1 MSGNY
6 TGCSWQANTLIT
18 CLFFKPKFQKLFIFV
33 IKKCFDIKYRFLNFF
48 IVSGG
53 YYFKDA
59 NASFYLYPT
68 TQFFWQSFCMFSYT
82 GYAFGKGT
90 RWVGL
95 RYIPPYW
102 RVTTLFAH
110 WWPMSLLVSFLF
122 SFYLN
127 TSLHT

>member
-6 TGCSWQANTLIT
+6 TGCSWQANILIT

-68 TQFFWQSFCMFSYT
+68 TQILLQSFCMFSYM
-82 GYAFGKGT
+82 
-90 RWVGL
+90 RLEREPDEWVCATYP
-95 RYIPPYW
+95 R
-102 RVTTLFAH
+102 TDE
-110 WWPMSLLVSFLF
+110 
-122 SFYLN
+122 
-127 TSLHT
+127 